1 MLNFKSVYL
10 LKGAE
15 ITFRRVCYWHG
26 GFMNFVKVGFIGVG
40 GIGGAHLDRI
50 SKIPKAKIVAVCD
63 VVPERVKERAAAY
76 RANPY
81 TDYREMIS
89 KESLDAVWV
98 CVPPFAH
105 GDEVPL
111 CAERG
116 IHVFIEK
123 PVALTMEVARR
134 MQTSAE
140 KAGIKTWVG
149 YHFRQLLAVKRVK
162 ELLEKEGGLIGMAV
176 GYWWGGVAGG
186 PDFWWRR
193 KELSGGQVI
202 EQTTHIFDLARF
214 LVGDVEKVYAELDTI
229 LNKDE
234 PNFTIEDVSVVTL
247 RFRNKA
253 VGVITG
259 TSGAK
264 PGGGYVGLKVLAK
277 RIQVEVTGSTAR
289 VFKGQESMEVRS
301 TNDPYYDE
309 DLKFIEAILE
319 DKPTEVPISEGVKSL
334 EISLAA
340 VESSGKGKVIT
351 LPLP

>member
-1 MLNFKSVYL
+1 ML
-10 LKGAE
+10 
-15 ITFRRVCYWHG
+15 
-26 GFMNFVKVGFIGVG
+26 MVGFIGVG
-40 GIGGAHLDRI
+40 GMGGAHLDRV

-63 VVPERVKERAAAY
+63 IVADRAKERATAY
-76 RANPY
+76 RAAPY
-81 TDYREMIS
+81 MDYREMIDR
-89 KESLDAVWV
+89 ERLDAVWV

-105 GDEVPL
+105 SDEVPL

-123 PVALTMEVARR
+123 PIALTMEVARR
-134 MQTSAE
+134 IQTSTE

-149 YHFRQLLAVKRVK
+149 YHLRQLLAVKRVK
-162 ELLEKEGGLIGMAV
+162 ELLEREGGPIGMAA

-186 PDFWWRR
+186 PEFWWRR
-193 KELSGGQVI
+193 RELSGGQVV

-214 LVGDVEKVYAELDTI
+214 LVGDVERVYAELDTI

-234 PNFTIEDVSVVTL
+234 LNFTIEDVSVVTL
-247 RFRNKA
+247 RFKNKA

-264 PGGGYVGLKVLAK
+264 PGGSYVGLKVLAK
-277 RIQVEVTGSTAR
+277 RMQVEVAGSTAR
-289 VFKGQESMEVRS
+289 VFKGQESMEVKS
-301 TNDPYYDE
+301 TNDPYHDE

-334 EISLAA
+334 EVSLAA
-340 VESSGKGKVIT
+340 VESSEKGKVVT